1 MKIMWNFGII
11 GNLLYFSY
19 VFVYFFYCFK
29 MFLMIELFVI
39 ILKKL
44 NLVEKLIV
52 VLNWL

>member
-19 VFVYFFYCFK
+19 VFVNFFYCFK